1 MSPTV
6 AVAACASAEAA
17 LGTRFKVIE
26 LMDSGRSFR
35 VPEQE
40 QSPAAIARPAEAL
53 LSLDHA
59 AKPELS
65 ASDQVLHALM
75 DLLQTAHPH
84 ATVRF
89 RSGSVDQDFFHMSRA
104 PVLVT
109 AGGSF
114 AMCAAI
120 ASTGIVRTPA
130 SVNINFP
137 QRGQINA
144 EVVRNGWETY
154 AY

>member
-1 MSPTV
+1 MSPAV

-40 QSPAAIARPAEAL
+40 QSPSR
-53 LSLDHA
+53 SLQ
-59 AKPELS
+59 LS

-75 DLLQTAHPH
+75 DLLRAAHPH
-84 ATVRF
+84 AIVRF

-114 AMCAAI
+114 AVCAAI

-130 SVNINFP
+130 SLNINFP
-137 QRGQINA
+137 QRGQVDA
-144 EVVRNGWETY
+144 EVVRTGWETY

>member
-1 MSPTV
+1 M
-6 AVAACASAEAA
+6 
-17 LGTRFKVIE
+17 
-26 LMDSGRSFR
+26 
-35 VPEQE
+35 PEQE
-40 QSPAAIARPAEAL
+40 QSPVAANEVSR
-53 LSLDHA
+53 SLGDA
-59 AKPELS
+59 VKPQLS

-75 DLLQTAHPH
+75 DLLRTAHPH

-114 AMCAAI
+114 AVCAAI

-130 SVNINFP
+130 SLNINFP
-137 QRGQINA
+137 QRGQVDA
-144 EVVRNGWETY
+144 EVVRTGWETY